1 MKLYNTR
8 TRQIEELKPKNGNII
23 KMYTCGPTVYHFAHI
38 GNLRTYIS
46 EDVLEKGL
54 KYLGYDV
61 QRVMN
66 ITDVGHL
73 VGDGDTGEDKMLVA
87 AKREHKTSMEIA
99 KYYTDCFFSDCKKL
113 GIRKPDVVT
122 PATDHIPMYIKMI
135 EKLLKDDYA
144 YIANGNVYYDTSKFS
159 KYYELSGRNKDDL
172 LVAVRNDIEED
183 NSKRNPFDFG
193 LWFTNSKFNNQEL
206 KWDSPWGVGYPG
218 WHIEC
223 SGISIEKLG
232 DYLDIHCG
240 AEDAV
245 FPHHTNE
252 IAQSEAYLGHN
263 WCDFWVHMGFLN
275 DKGGKMSKSR
285 GEFLTV
291 SLLEEKGYNPLSYR
305 YLCLNSY
312 YHNQLTFSYEI
323 LDGAENAYLKLK
335 RKIASIKDEGELNN
349 DKITSYINKF
359 KEEISN
365 DLNSSNMIT
374 LLYDVLKDEEL
385 SGKSKLYLVENF
397 DKVLSLD
404 LINND
409 EENSQDDSWI
419 IAKIEERR
427 KAKEAKDYQKADA
440 IRDELLEQEI
450 TLKDGRDGTTFERK

>member
-8 TRQIEELKPKNGNII
+8 TRQVEELKPKHGNTI
-23 KMYTCGPTVYHFAHI
+23 KMYTCGPTVYHYAHI

-46 EDVLEKGL
+46 ADILEKGL
-54 KYLGYDV
+54 KFLGYDV

-66 ITDVGHL
+66 ITDVG
-73 VGDGDTGEDKMLVA
+73 
-87 AKREHKTSMEIA
+87 
-99 KYYTDCFFSDCKKL
+99 
-113 GIRKPDVVT
+113 IRKPDVVT
-122 PATDHIPMYIKMI
+122 PATAHISTYIKMI

-144 YIANGNVYYDTSKFS
+144 YISNGNIYYDTSKFS
-159 KYYELSGRNKDDL
+159 KYYELSGRNKDEL
-172 LVAVRNDIEED
+172 LVAVRNDIEQDEA
-183 NSKRNPFDFG
+183 KRNPFDFG

-206 KWDSPWGVGYPG
+206 KWDSPWGEGYPG

-223 SGISIEKLG
+223 SGISIV
-232 DYLDIHCG
+232 DNI
-240 AEDAV
+240 

-252 IAQSEAYLGHN
+252 IAQSEAYLGHS

-312 YHNQLTFSYEI
+312 YHNQLTFSYDI

-335 RKIASIKDEGELNN
+335 RKVASLKDEGVI
-349 DKITSYINKF
+349 DKDKVDAYIIKF
-359 KEEISN
+359 KNEINN

-374 LLYDVLKDEEL
+374 LLYDVLKDDEL
-385 SGKSKLYLVENF
+385 SDKSKLFLVEEF

-404 LINND
+404 LLNKETNNIED
-409 EENSQDDSWI
+409 ESWI
-419 IAKIEERR
+419 NEKIAERA
-427 KAKEAKDYQKADA
+427 KAKSEKNYQKADE
-440 IRDELLEQEI
+440 IRNELLEKGI
-450 TLKDGRDGTTFERK
+450 VLKDGRDGTTFERK